1 LQKSSHSFIHS
12 YQCKNK
18 RQQSI
23 RVAATMTKLLHRPR
37 PLDNLPRIDENDGDC
52 CSLDETLSTTDD
64 DITLHSSSFELKEKQ
79 DRETIQ
85 KMQWHN
91 QQLSEQCQEL
101 EELIADTRMETKW
114 RQVKSATAIGNS
126 QRRIEQVLQD
136 NETLLEQ
143 CEVLAQNLGALR
155 KENSA
160 RQKQIYELDTTH
172 RM

>member
-1 LQKSSHSFIHS
+1 
-12 YQCKNK
+12 
-18 RQQSI
+18 
-23 RVAATMTKLLHRPR
+23 
-37 PLDNLPRIDENDGDC
+37 LDNLPRIDENDADC
-52 CSLDETLSTTDD
+52 CSVDEESLTTTED
-64 DITLHSSSFELKEKQ
+64 DITLSPPHHHKKNRSSTSFHKEKQ

-101 EELIADTRMETKW
+101 EELITDTRMETKW